1 MSDILSMFSGL
12 LGSNMDQI
20 QDSLGNNDKKGILS
34 AASVALPAM
43 LEALN
48 KNTNTKEGAQ
58 SLAGAL
64 DRDHDGSK
72 LNDVTSMIANYK
84 GENGAAIL
92 NHMFGDNKENVL
104 NSVSKISGLDLGSY
118 TNLMAMLAPLVLE
131 FLGKTKK
138 EQNLDAD
145 GISNLTS
152 MASNLLGGGSNGDL
166 MGMLTNFLDAD
177 KDGSIM
183 DDAMDLIGGFFKKK

>member
-1 MSDILSMFSGL
+1 MSNIVDMFSGL
-12 LGSNMDQI
+12 LGTNIDQI
-20 QDSLGNNDKKGILS
+20 QNSLGNNDKKGIMT

-58 SLAGAL
+58 SLANAL
-64 DRDHDGSK
+64 DKDHDGSK
-72 LNDVTSMIANYK
+72 LNDITSMISNYK
-84 GENGAAIL
+84 GENGSAIL
-92 NHMFGDNKENVL
+92 NHMFGDKKENII
-104 NSVSKISGLDLGSY
+104 NSVSKSSGLDMNS
-118 TNLMAMLAPLVLE
+118 TSNLMSMLAPFVLE
-131 FLGKTKK
+131 FLGKNKK

-152 MASNLLGGGSNGDL
+152 MASNFLGGSNGDL

>member
-1 MSDILSMFSGL
+1 MSNIVDMFSGL
-12 LGSNMDQI
+12 LGTNIDQI
-20 QDSLGNNDKKGILS
+20 QNSLGNNDKKGIMT

-58 SLAGAL
+58 SLANAL
-64 DRDHDGSK
+64 DKDHDGSK
-72 LNDVTSMIANYK
+72 LNDITSMISNYK
-84 GENGAAIL
+84 GDNGSAIL
-92 NHMFGDNKENVL
+92 PHMFGDKKENII
-104 NSVSKISGLDLGSY
+104 NSVSKSSGLDMNS
-118 TNLMAMLAPLVLE
+118 TSNLMSMLAPFILE
-131 FLGKTKK
+131 FLGKNKK

-152 MASNLLGGGSNGDL
+152 MASNFLGGSNGDL

-177 KDGSIM
+177 KDGSIV
-183 DDAMDLIGGFFKKK
+183 DDAMDLLGGLFKKK

>member
-1 MSDILSMFSGL
+1 MSNIVDMFSGL
-12 LGSNMDQI
+12 LGTNIDQI
-20 QDSLGNNDKKGILS
+20 QNSLGNNDKKGIMT

-58 SLAGAL
+58 SLANAL
-64 DRDHDGSK
+64 DKDHDGSK
-72 LNDVTSMIANYK
+72 LNDITSMISNYK
-84 GENGAAIL
+84 GENGTAIL
-92 NHMFGDNKENVL
+92 HVMFGDKKENVI
-104 NSVSKISGLDLGSY
+104 NSVSKSSGLDMNS
-118 TNLMAMLAPLVLE
+118 TSNLMSMLAPFVLE
-131 FLGKTKK
+131 FLGKNKK

-152 MASNLLGGGSNGDL
+152 MASNFLGGSNGDL

-177 KDGSIM
+177 KDGSIV
-183 DDAMDLIGGFFKKK
+183 DDAMDLLGGLFKKK